1 MLRGAGAG
9 GSAASHFVC
18 LEKSFFT
25 TIGCGLAGTGSLLA
39 GAVLMIAGVGFA
51 RAGLGFGSTET
62 SSGCWAGLSLTS
74 TCFGAWT
81 RIAPLGVVGQAAS
94 QKELDAP
101 PQTALAPR
109 LGDCQRAFY
118 SNRSRRQ

>member
-25 TIGCGLAGTGSLLA
+25 TIGCGLAGTGFLLA

-51 RAGLGFGSTET
+51 RAGLGVGSTGT
-62 SSGCWAGLSLTS
+62 SSGCWAGALLSS
-74 TCFGAWT
+74 TCFWGGGAACSSGGSGGGGIT
-81 RIAPLGVVGQAAS
+81 EGAGRT
-94 QKELDAP
+94 
-101 PQTALAPR
+101 TAE
-109 LGDCQRAFY
+109 
-118 SNRSRRQ
+118 RSFTPA

>member
-39 GAVLMIAGVGFA
+39 GAVLMIAGGGFA
-51 RAGLGFGSTET
+51 RAGLGVGSTQT
-62 SSGCWAGLSLTS
+62 SSRRSAGLLLTS
-74 TCFGAWT
+74 TCFRGGGPGCSSGGSGAGGIT
-81 RIAPLGVVGQAAS
+81 EGAGR
-94 QKELDAP
+94 
-101 PQTALAPR
+101 
-109 LGDCQRAFY
+109 
-118 SNRSRRQ
+118 

>member
-25 TIGCGLAGTGSLLA
+25 TIGCGLAGTNFLLA

-51 RAGLGFGSTET
+51 RAGLGVGSTET
-62 SSGCWAGLSLTS
+62 SFRCWAGVSLSS
-74 TCFGAWT
+74 TFFWGVGAGCSSWGSGGGGIT
-81 RIAPLGVVGQAAS
+81 GRDWSTPS
-94 QKELDAP
+94 
-101 PQTALAPR
+101 
-109 LGDCQRAFY
+109 
-118 SNRSRRQ
+118 

>member
-25 TIGCGLAGTGSLLA
+25 TIGCGLAGTGSLL
-39 GAVLMIAGVGFA
+39 GGVVLMIAGVGFV

-74 TCFGAWT
+74 TGFGGVDEGCCAWGSGEGV
-81 RIAPLGVVGQAAS
+81 IAEGAGRNEPAGI
-94 QKELDAP
+94 
-101 PQTALAPR
+101 
-109 LGDCQRAFY
+109 
-118 SNRSRRQ
+118 

>member
-25 TIGCGLAGTGSLLA
+25 TIGCGLAGTDSLLA

-62 SSGCWAGLSLTS
+62 SSGCWAGRSLTS
-74 TCFGAWT
+74 TWFGGMDADCSGGGGGAGGIT
-81 RIAPLGVVGQAAS
+81 ARAGAA
-94 QKELDAP
+94 
-101 PQTALAPR
+101 TAER
-109 LGDCQRAFY
+109 
-118 SNRSRRQ
+118 

>member
-9 GSAASHFVC
+9 GSAASHFVG

-39 GAVLMIAGVGFA
+39 GAVLMSAGVGFA

-62 SSGCWAGLSLTS
+62 SSGCWAGLSFTS
-74 TCFGAWT
+74 TYLAGGEAVFTSGVSRTVGITAGCA
-81 RIAPLGVVGQAAS
+81 RI
-94 QKELDAP
+94 
-101 PQTALAPR
+101 
-109 LGDCQRAFY
+109 
-118 SNRSRRQ
+118 

>member
-25 TIGCGLAGTGSLLA
+25 TIGCGLAGTDSLLA

-62 SSGCWAGLSLTS
+62 SSGCWAGLSLNS
-74 TCFGAWT
+74 TCFG
-81 RIAPLGVVGQAAS
+81 GVVADFTSGVSWVGGVNEVAAR
-94 QKELDAP
+94 
-101 PQTALAPR
+101 TAVA
-109 LGDCQRAFY
+109 G
-118 SNRSRRQ
+118 